1 MSSNDNQTDPYY
13 NPYYGSLQDE
23 TETKA
28 FYFDGISDEE
38 LWYLGSVLMQGSL
51 FMMFVVLY
59 GFSLKVLRW
68 RSKKSRKLVH
78 IPLLVMLTL
87 MLVLG
92 IMVCR
97 LRIFRRCPH
106 LITNPE
112 EGGHFV
118 LGGTVSTPRQ
128 SMHCRMAPASSSM

>member
-1 MSSNDNQTDPYY
+1 MASNDTQTDPYW
-13 NPYYGSLQDE
+13 PYDSLQDL
-23 TETKA
+23 TDTKA
-28 FYFDGISDEE
+28 YYFDSVSDEE

-87 MLVLG
+87 MST
-92 IMVCR
+92 
-97 LRIFRRCPH
+97 LR
-106 LITNPE
+106 
-112 EGGHFV
+112 
-118 LGGTVSTPRQ
+118 
-128 SMHCRMAPASSSM
+128 